1 MVRLENVAVPV
12 ASVVCVKVPP
22 RVAVAQDGVPL
33 NAIATLAFGIGV
45 LVLSVT
51 NACTAP
57 VAFAPVRTQVSLA
70 KPAVVLPPKTVIF
83 APAASRAATW
93 APRAAGPDAVA
104 D

>member
-1 MVRLENVAVPV
+1 MRLENVAVPV
-12 ASVVCVKVPP
+12 VSVSCVSVPP
-22 RVAVAQDGVPL
+22 RVAAEQGAVPL
-33 NAIATLAFGIGV
+33 KPMVTLAFGIGV

-51 NACTAP
+51 NTCTDP
-57 VAFAPVRTQVSLA
+57 VAFARVRTQVSLA

-93 APRAAGPDAVA
+93 APRAAGPDPVA